1 MPTTYEPIATTTLN
15 SSASSISF
23 SSIPSTYTD
32 LKLIFVP
39 LSAAGGNFYI
49 RFNSDTGN
57 NYTYSYITYLDGGYA
72 GSTGTATSLI
82 SGSPGLTNGLNG
94 TYPNLYDININSYTN
109 TSIYKNCLFSFYE
122 QHGLGGTSASG
133 GYVIG
138 NWASTDAITSIQLE
152 ADWDSGTTATLYG
165 IKKA

>member
-1 MPTTYEPIATTTLN
+1 MPTTYEPIATTTLG

-39 LSAAGGNFYI
+39 LSAAGGNFNI
-49 RFNSDTGN
+49 QFNSDTD
-57 NYTYSYITYLDGGYA
+57 NYTFSYLIYSNTWYA
-72 GSTGTATSLI
+72 NIVGATSSI
-82 SGSPGLTNGLNG
+82 VGSPGNTNGLNG
-94 TYPNLYDININSYTN
+94 TYPNLYDMNINSYAN

-122 QHGLGGTSASG
+122 QHGPAGSVGSSG

-138 NWASTDAITSIQLE
+138 TWNNTDAITSIQLT